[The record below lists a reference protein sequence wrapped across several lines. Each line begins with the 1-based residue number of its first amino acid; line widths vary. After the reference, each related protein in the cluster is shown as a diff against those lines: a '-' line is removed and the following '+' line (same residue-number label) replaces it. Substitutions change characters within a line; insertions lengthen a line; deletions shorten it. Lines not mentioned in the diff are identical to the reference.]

1 MNSRDKVVQSAFDL
15 LILNGIANLSVN
27 YMLKELKMTKGGFY
41 YYFKSKDE
49 LICEIID
56 KHVLEILWRKFR
68 QAEDNIIA
76 CNSNLTVKEKLKEFY
91 LIIPN
96 PSIIDEKGKI
106 LKKYSIKNYLFMLYG
121 LIDKYP
127 KLNDGYKK
135 YYKETRKVLVQ
146 ILDEG
151 KTQGCVKKNI
161 DAENFAEL
169 MMAIRD
175 GLFSIYIVNEEN
187 CITEKLETS
196 FDVIWDQL
204 NNEVI

>member
-15 LILNGIANLSVN
+15 LILNGISNLSVN

-56 KHVLEILWRKFR
+56 KHVLEILWRQFKKN
-68 QAEDNIIA
+68 EKDIIA
-76 CNSNLTVKEKLKEFY
+76 GNSDLTVKEKLKSFY
-91 LIIPN
+91 LIKPK
-96 PSIIDEKGKI
+96 PSIIDEEGRI
-106 LKKYSIKNYLFMLYG
+106 LKKYSLKNYLFMLYE

-127 KLNDGYKK
+127 KLNEGYKN
-135 YYKETRKVLVQ
+135 YYKENRKVLMQ
-146 ILDEG
+146 IIDEG
-151 KTQGCVKKNI
+151 KKQGCVKKNI
-161 DAENFAEL
+161 DVENFTEL

-175 GLFSIYIVNEEN
+175 GLFSIYIVNDEN
-187 CITEKLETS
+187 CITQKLETS
-196 FDVIWDQL
+196 FEVIWDQL